1 MADAALIDKM
11 SKNVQINGV
20 ITNGVLAEND
30 ASKDITK
37 SDNKKEDLVTPW
49 DVTASS
55 AKGIDYDRLIEKF
68 GCYKIDSALL
78 ERFERVT
85 GKRPH
90 PMLRRGLF
98 FAHRDLS
105 RILDRVEQ
113 KKPFYLYTGRGPSS
127 GSLHLG
133 HLIPFVFTKFLQDA
147 FDVPL
152 IIQITD
158 DEKFLWKDMN
168 LDQARKM
175 ANENIKDV
183 IACGFDPE
191 KTFIFTD
198 TGYMCPAF
206 YENVLKIWKLVTN
219 NQARSIFGFTGEDS
233 MGKAAFPALEAAP
246 CFSSSFPQIF
256 NGKKDIP
263 CIIPAAID
271 QDPYFRMSR
280 DVAPRLKYQKPAMI
294 YSSFL
299 PALQGA
305 QTKMAASDTNSCI
318 YMDDTPKQ
326 IKNKISKYAF
336 SGGRDTAEEHRQF
349 GGNCDVDTSFQFLRY
364 FLEDDDELESIRK
377 SYTSGE
383 LLTGE
388 LKAIAIK
395 QIQQVIGA
403 LQAKRKEITDETVRM
418 FTTPRK
424 LCYNY

>member
-1 MADAALIDKM
+1 MSDSIDAVVDDLRLNGIHE
-11 SKNVQINGV
+11 NGV
-20 ITNGVLAEND
+20 INGEAV
-30 ASKDITK
+30 SKGDHEV
-37 SDNKKEDLVTPW
+37 EDLVTPW

-55 AKGIDYDRLIEKF
+55 AKGIDYDKLIEKF
-68 GCYKIDSALL
+68 GCRKLDQSLID
-78 ERFERVT
+78 RFEKVT
-85 GKRPH
+85 GKRAH

-105 RILDRVEQ
+105 LILDRVEQ
-113 KKPFYLYTGRGPSS
+113 KKPFFLYTGRGPSS

-133 HLIPFVFTKFLQDA
+133 HLIPFLFTRYLQEA

-168 LDQARKM
+168 LDEARKM
-175 ANENIKDV
+175 AHENMKDI

-191 KTFIFTD
+191 ATFMFTN
-198 TGYMCPAF
+198 TQYMCPPF
-206 YENVLKIWKLVTN
+206 FENVLRIWKLVTN
-219 NQARSIFGFTGEDS
+219 NQARAIFGFTGEDS

-246 CFSSSFPQIF
+246 CFSSSFPHIF
-256 NGKKDIP
+256 GGRKDIP

-280 DVAPRLKYQKPAMI
+280 DVAPRLKYSKPAMI

-305 QTKMAASDTNSCI
+305 QTKMAASDANSCI

-326 IKNKISKYAF
+326 IKNKINKYAF
-336 SGGRDTAEEHRQF
+336 SGGRDTIEEHRKL
-349 GGNCDVDTSFQFLRY
+349 GGNCDVDISYQFLRY
-364 FLEDDDELESIRK
+364 FMEDDEQLEDIRK
-377 SYTSGE
+377 RYTSGE

-395 QIQQVIGA
+395 EIQRVIA
-403 LQAKRKEITDETVRM
+403 ELQARRKTVTDDTVKQ
-418 FTTPRK
+418 FTTLRK
-424 LCYNY
+424 LKYNF